1 MTELPKNKTRP
12 SFFFRIQTN
21 YGWIIIDTRHISFF
35 LLKQITVGSPQGK
48 TRLILLNSNKLLE
61 VHIYLRTEL
70 PTTLGTIILGVN
82 KTVNEETKY
91 NLCICQQN
99 CRLRDKIQLIAPK
112 ASAEGACILSK
123 MGYY

>member
-1 MTELPKNKTRP
+1 M
-12 SFFFRIQTN
+12 
-21 YGWIIIDTRHISFF
+21 
-35 LLKQITVGSPQGK
+35 
-48 TRLILLNSNKLLE
+48 LNSNKLLE

-99 CRLRDKIQLIAPK
+99 CQLQLMY
-112 ASAEGACILSK
+112 LSTK
-123 MGYY
+123 LSIKRQNTTYSFSTNDALKHGHGVFVLL